1 MAVKG
6 SGIHSARLKRM
17 RNTEEIARALYA
29 AGLEIEGEAERSI
42 IAGSITGKGHIP
54 SMPGNPPN
62 QNWGTLASNIETTI
76 ESKSPPTVHV
86 TSHAPYSAFLEFG
99 TSKMAPRPFM
109 SPATQ
114 KKKGEAIALVTRAVS
129 KLSK

>member
-1 MAVKG
+1 MSAK
-6 SGIHSARLKRM
+6 SHAARLKRM
-17 RNTEEIARALYA
+17 RNTEEVVKALYA
-29 AGLEIEGEAERSI
+29 AGMAIEIEAELSI
-42 IAGSITGKGHIP
+42 VSGSISGKGHVP
-54 SMPGNPPN
+54 SLPGQPPN
-62 QNWGTLASNIETTI
+62 ADTRLLDSSIETTI

-99 TSKMAPRPFM
+99 TSKMAPREFM
-109 SPATQ
+109 RPAAQ